1 MTIYFDMDGTIANL
15 YGVENWL
22 AKLINEDATPY
33 TDATP
38 LVRLSTL
45 ARLLNK
51 AQRNG
56 HKIGIVSWLA
66 KNSTVEYDI
75 KVTNAKIEW
84 LNTHLKS
91 VHFDEI
97 KIGKY
102 GTPKSTM
109 VEDKNGILFDDE
121 EPNRNEWKGV
131 AHDVDNIIEILK
143 DQRFRFTPE
152 LPVRDR
158 TRPAGRA
165 VPPCRKPRRI
175 FRDAPVKIAAPFI
188 QSAHL
193 NIGIFREHFQIQL
206 PVDDLRLMR

>member
-22 AKLINEDATPY
+22 PKLQNEDASPY
-33 TDATP
+33 TDAKP
-38 LVRLSTL
+38 LVRLATL

-66 KNSTVEYDI
+66 KNSTENYDE

-91 VHFDEI
+91 VQFDEI
-97 KIGKY
+97 RIGKY

-109 VEDKNGILFDDE
+109 VDDKNGILFDDE
-121 EPNRNEWKGV
+121 EPNRIEWKGTS
-131 AHDVDNIIEILK
+131 HNVDSIIETLK
-143 DQRFRFTPE
+143 
-152 LPVRDR
+152 
-158 TRPAGRA
+158 
-165 VPPCRKPRRI
+165 
-175 FRDAPVKIAAPFI
+175 
-188 QSAHL
+188 
-193 NIGIFREHFQIQL
+193 GII
-206 PVDDLRLMR
+206 

>member
-22 AKLINEDATPY
+22 PKLQNEDASPY
-33 TDATP
+33 IDAEP
-38 LVRLSTL
+38 LVRLATL

-51 AQRNG
+51 LQRNG

-66 KNSTVEYDI
+66 KNSTNEYDI

-91 VHFDEI
+91 VRFDEI

-109 VEDKNGILFDDE
+109 VDDKNGILFDDE
-121 EPNRNEWKGV
+121 EPNRIEWKGIS
-131 AHDVDNIIEILK
+131 HNVDNIIEILK
-143 DQRFRFTPE
+143 G
-152 LPVRDR
+152 LN
-158 TRPAGRA
+158 A
-165 VPPCRKPRRI
+165 
-175 FRDAPVKIAAPFI
+175 IA
-188 QSAHL
+188 
-193 NIGIFREHFQIQL
+193 
-206 PVDDLRLMR
+206 

>member
-22 AKLINEDATPY
+22 PKLQNEDASPY
-33 TDATP
+33 TDAEP
-38 LVRLSTL
+38 LVRLATL

-51 AQRNG
+51 LQRNG

-66 KNSTVEYDI
+66 KNSTNEYDI

-91 VHFDEI
+91 VQFDEI

-109 VEDKNGILFDDE
+109 VDDKNGILFDDE
-121 EPNRNEWKGV
+121 EPNRIEWQGI
-131 AHDVDNIIEILK
+131 AHNVDNIIGILK
-143 DQRFRFTPE
+143 
-152 LPVRDR
+152 
-158 TRPAGRA
+158 G
-165 VPPCRKPRRI
+165 
-175 FRDAPVKIAAPFI
+175 IA
-188 QSAHL
+188 
-193 NIGIFREHFQIQL
+193 
-206 PVDDLRLMR
+206 

>member
-22 AKLINEDATPY
+22 PKLQNEDASPY
-33 TDATP
+33 TDAKP
-38 LVRLSTL
+38 LVKLSTL

-66 KNSTVEYDI
+66 KNSTENYDE

-91 VHFDEI
+91 VQFDEI
-97 KIGKY
+97 RIGKY

-109 VEDKNGILFDDE
+109 VDDKNGILFDDE
-121 EPNRNEWKGV
+121 EPNRIEWKGTS
-131 AHDVDNIIEILK
+131 HNVDSIIETLK
-143 DQRFRFTPE
+143 
-152 LPVRDR
+152 
-158 TRPAGRA
+158 
-165 VPPCRKPRRI
+165 
-175 FRDAPVKIAAPFI
+175 
-188 QSAHL
+188 
-193 NIGIFREHFQIQL
+193 GII
-206 PVDDLRLMR
+206 